1 MHTFNKLVYIVK
13 IYLFNFTLMIK
24 AIIIDDEQPA
34 RDYFEK
40 LINRYFPNKFAVVEK
55 CSSVG
60 EGIKAINFHSPDL
73 VFLDIRIND
82 DTGFALLKKLEKI
95 DFEVIFTTAHSEY
108 ALEAIKQSALDYLLK
123 PINQIE
129 LGTAIKKFEKKTEYG
144 YELTR
149 IRLLIENL
157 DTGNKLH
164 QKVALPY
171 ENGYRII
178 KCNTIQYCKSDGN
191 YTLVK
196 LVDSTSFILAKTL
209 KTIEDLLPENLF
221 IRIHKSYLVN
231 QNYIKGY
238 INNNGCC
245 VILNSNEELPIASR
259 KKTEV
264 IEKILHK

>member
-1 MHTFNKLVYIVK
+1 
-13 IYLFNFTLMIK
+13 MIK

-34 RDYFEK
+34 RDYLEK
-40 LINRYFPNKFAVVEK
+40 LITRYFPNKFSIIKKCASVCEAITAV
-55 CSSVG
+55 
-60 EGIKAINFHSPDL
+60 NNLSPDL
-73 VFLDIRIND
+73 IFLDIKIND
-82 DTGFALLKKLEKI
+82 STGFDLLKKLEKI

-129 LGTAIKKFEKKTEYG
+129 LAAAIKKFEKKTEYN
-144 YELTR
+144 YELER

-157 DTGNKLH
+157 DTGNKIH

-171 ENGYRII
+171 ENGYRIV

-196 LVDSTSFILAKTL
+196 LVDSSSFILAKTL
-209 KTIEDLLPENLF
+209 KNIEELLPKKLF
-221 IRIHKSYLVN
+221 VRIHKSYLVN
-231 QNYIKGY
+231 QNHIKGY
-238 INNNGCC
+238 VNNDGSY
-245 VILNSNEELPIASR
+245 VILNSNEKLPISSR